1 MKTLIFFLLAIGF
14 GFAGIAQQKP
24 DLSKL
29 KSAGEKIAAWHEYC
43 NELLGGSDYNA
54 VADAAKTGITITPDD
69 SLRAKAMFSLFAG
82 LAYENLKNYPVAENY
97 LNFVAETA
105 KKINHHNYLV
115 LALTRLDNIY
125 SYTNNTTLRKQVI
138 NQLKIIGDTTSNQK
152 TKYELYNVLGG
163 YYRDINNYDSSIA
176 FRLQSIDLFK
186 KLLKEKIAEDTIN
199 LGYAYTNLGNM
210 FNEIGQ
216 YNKALEYLDEGAN
229 IIGDKAL
236 TGNEE
241 TLYLYLMT
249 SYKGLQNEDSLLKY
263 YHLTNKGMANRDTLF
278 NVLTQANHILGDF
291 YSGKGNSDKASHYAS
306 LAYRY
311 SKKSPDADGRI
322 QANTLYA
329 DLLYKSGKYNEALT
343 VLRDIQKED
352 LEWDKQLS
360 ANIHKT
366 LSDCFANLH
375 QWDSAYFYHNLYS
388 EASSAILQATANK
401 NIADAEAIYQ
411 NKEKRLLIE
420 AKNLELENAARQRF
434 WLILGLSL
442 VALSALLLFVIYR
455 NKKRTATILDE
466 KNKQLSHLNHEL
478 NEANRTKAKLF
489 SIIGHDLRSPIN
501 QVYQFLKLQQLNP
514 NALNEQQKVQLNGKI
529 QSAAGSLLD
538 AMEDLL
544 LWSKTQMDAF
554 KTQIQPVNIVPIIIT
569 CQNLLQLNSDAK
581 NLHYQTEI
589 PNELIVHTDA
599 NYLQTIIRNLLQ
611 NAIKTSPENAAIHI
625 SAKQEN
631 GKAAIAIRNEGGS
644 FTQQQYEQLI
654 HQEHNTIS
662 LSGLGLH
669 LVHELTEK
677 IGGEIRFSDPTENI
691 TIATISIP
699 VS

>member
-1 MKTLIFFLLAIGF
+1 MKTLILFLLAIGS
-14 GFAGIAQQKP
+14 GFAGIAQQRP
-24 DLSKL
+24 DLNKL
-29 KSAGEKIAAWHEYC
+29 KSAGEKITAWHEYC
-43 NELLGGSDYNA
+43 NELLGSSDYNA
-54 VADAAKTGITITPDD
+54 VADAAKTGIAISPND

-82 LAYENLKNYPVAENY
+82 LAYENLKNYPEAENY

-138 NQLKIIGDTTSNQK
+138 NQLKLIGDTTSNQK

-163 YYRDINNYDSSIA
+163 YYRDINNYDSSIT
-176 FRLQSIDLFK
+176 FRLQSIDLYK
-186 KLLKEKIAEDTIN
+186 NLLKEKVVEDTIN

-216 YNKALEYLDEGAN
+216 YNKALEYLNEGAN

-241 TLYLYLMT
+241 TLYLYLMA

-263 YHLTNKGMANRDTLF
+263 YHLTNQRMANRDTLF

-291 YSGKGNSDKASHYAS
+291 YSGKGNPGKASQYAS

-311 SKKSPDADGRI
+311 GKKSPDADGRI

-329 DLLYKSGKYNEALT
+329 NLLYKSGKYNDALT

-352 LEWDKQLS
+352 LEWDKQLLS
-360 ANIHKT
+360 NIHKT
-366 LSDCFANLH
+366 LSDCYANLH
-375 QWDSAYFYHNLYS
+375 QWDSAYFYQNLYS

-420 AKNLELENAARQRF
+420 AKNLELKNAARQRF
-434 WLILGLSL
+434 WLVLGLSL

-455 NKKRTATILDE
+455 NKKRTANILDE
-466 KNKQLSHLNHEL
+466 KNKQLSQLNNEL

-514 NALNEQQKVQLNGKI
+514 NALNDEQKTQLNSKI

-538 AMEDLL
+538 TMEDLL

-554 KTQIQPVNIVPIIIT
+554 KTQIQPVNIASIITT

-581 NLHYQTEI
+581 NLHYQTEL
-589 PNELIVHTDA
+589 PGELIVRTDA
-599 NYLQTIIRNLLQ
+599 NYLQTIVRNLLQ
-611 NAIKTSPENAAIHI
+611 NAIKISPDSVSINI

-631 GKAAIAIRNEGGS
+631 GRVEIAIQNEGGS
-644 FTQQQYEQLI
+644 FTQQQYEQVI
-654 HQEHNTIS
+654 HQQQNTIS

-669 LVHELTEK
+669 LVHELAEK
-677 IGGEIRFSDPTENI
+677 IGGEIHFSNPAENI
-691 TIATISIP
+691 TIATISIL